1 MNNSHSVH
9 VPNGECFLMSQDRIS
24 LKKLT
29 QLEGWI
35 SIFFNIVLFIL
46 KYWAGLVTGSVAL
59 VADAWHTLSDS
70 VSSIFV
76 LIGAKMSIK
85 PADKDHPFGHGRAEP
100 IASIVIGVLLAMIAL
115 NFLQESITKLK
126 NREAVVFGT
135 IAIVVTLISIIVKE
149 GLAQFAL
156 WGWRKNHA
164 TLLKADAWHHRSDA
178 ISSVIILAGIF
189 LGKHFWWI
197 DGVLGIIV
205 AIMIFYAS
213 FEIFREAVNPL
224 LGEQANTMLMD
235 QINSICVQVTAIKD
249 IKAHHFHVH
258 KYGDH
263 TELTF
268 HIRLPGSLHL
278 TRAHDIA
285 SKIEDAIK
293 KDLNIEATIHTE
305 PDNTV
310 ALNNNKNLIS

>member
-1 MNNSHSVH
+1 MDKIQAN
-9 VPNGECFLMSQDRIS
+9 
-24 LKKLT
+24 KLT
-29 QLEGWI
+29 QFEGWF
-35 SIFFNIVLFIL
+35 SIFFNIILFIL
-46 KYWAGLVTGSVAL
+46 KYWAGIVTGSIAL

-76 LIGAKMSIK
+76 LIGAKVSIK
-85 PADKDHPFGHGRAEP
+85 PADKAHPFGHGRAES
-100 IASIVIGVLLAMIAL
+100 IASIVIGVLLSMIAL
-115 NFLQESITKLK
+115 NFLQESITKLR
-126 NREAVVFGT
+126 NHEMVNFGM
-135 IAIVVTLISIIVKE
+135 IAIVVTIISIVAKE

-156 WGWRKNHA
+156 WAWRKNKA

-213 FEIFREAVNPL
+213 LEIFRDAVNPL
-224 LGEQANTMLMD
+224 LGEQPDTLLVN
-235 QINSICVQVTAIKD
+235 QVNEICGRVAATNNF
-249 IKAHHFHVH
+249 KAHHFHIH

-268 HIRLPGSLHL
+268 HIKLPGSLHL
-278 TRAHDIA
+278 KKAHDIA
-285 SKIEDAIK
+285 TEIEKAIK
-293 KDLNIEATIHTE
+293 SELNIEATIHTE
-305 PDNTV
+305 PDNSNV
-310 ALNNNKNLIS
+310 VNQLKG